1 MDTTVDNIK
10 INVESNTGDAETSL
24 RNIETILK
32 RINKVYGDGTNT
44 TKKADKEV
52 KKTASSISVL
62 GNEIKKSKVST
73 FLNSLGRIATYRL
86 VRTAISSITNGL
98 KEGIGNVY
106 QYSKAIKGQF
116 ADSLDRATS
125 SLNYMKNAL
134 GAMVAPIINM
144 VVPWLEKATD
154 KLVDFFNVLN
164 EAFAYMGGQ
173 STWTKAIKTTK
184 AYADANKELKASLLG
199 IDELNVLNG
208 GSGTDNNSS
217 YAFKEMLVNEKEAS
231 ATLGWLEAILGVVVS
246 IKAATTGIKL
256 GKSLISAGISAA
268 SLAKLGAFGAAVA
281 GGLVLGILVKAE
293 IDKRSSRMLKDFFD
307 VQGTSIADVQEM
319 LDKYLASFD
328 FDKMGE
334 FVQKIK
340 DAEKAFRDAHTEYD
354 LMWAKISTR
363 EKIDT
368 TDIDNLSSAF
378 ENLVEA
384 TRNLANAR
392 IDSVLQ
398 NIKTGIEM
406 NIGAELTGRL
416 TELSSKLISLQYAVN
431 GDLTGLNSRYQEI
444 LTEVTANG
452 GVITDANRKEMQKLT
467 EQLAKYSASGDTAY
481 AEWQRSSGKIN
492 IGSTESDAKA
502 AIEAL
507 ATARDTYLES
517 LSAKQKEDEL
527 SIYQAALLDERAYGG
542 AMGISANRDQY
553 LKDLEASYSAQRAF
567 INSEYNSV
575 LQKMYDTYA
584 ANAKELG
591 YAGLSHTEKIDAA
604 ARNAELSW
612 TDPLGVGS
620 FFNNLMEL
628 DARQAAGLAEAEIL
642 EQIKSAVV
650 DGVIEGFSHTEIS
663 LDGDEITSSVS
674 RRKTDINRALGG
686 STHGGF

>member
-10 INVESNTGDAETSL
+10 INVESKTGDAETSL
-24 RNIETILK
+24 RNLETILK

-52 KKTASSISVL
+52 RKTASSISVL
-62 GNEIKKSKVST
+62 GNEIKKSKVGS
-73 FLNSLGRIATYRL
+73 FLSSLGRIATYRL
-86 VRTAISSITNGL
+86 IRAAISSITNGL
-98 KEGIGNVY
+98 KEGVGNVY
-106 QYSKAIKGQF
+106 KYSKAIKGQF

-125 SLNYMKNAL
+125 SLNYMKNAV
-134 GAMVAPIINM
+134 GAMTAPIINM
-144 VVPWLEKATD
+144 LVPWLEKATD

-164 EAFAYMGGQ
+164 EAFAYKGGQ

-184 AYADANKELKASLLG
+184 AYADANNELKASLLG

-208 GSGTDNNSS
+208 GNGTDNNSS

-246 IKAATTGIKL
+246 IKAVTNGIKL

-268 SLAKLGAFGAAVA
+268 SLAKLGGFGAAVA

-293 IDKRSSRMLKDFFD
+293 IDERSSRMIKDFFD

-340 DAEKAFRDAHTEYD
+340 DAEKSFRDAHTEYD
-354 LMWAKISTR
+354 LMWSKISTR
-363 EKIDT
+363 ENLDT

-384 TRNLANAR
+384 TRNLANAH

-416 TELSSKLISLQYAVN
+416 SELSGKLISLQYAVN

-444 LTEVTANG
+444 LAEVTANG

-492 IGSTESDAKA
+492 IGSTESEAKA

-507 ATARDTYLES
+507 TAARNTYIES
-517 LSAKQKEDEL
+517 LSAKQKEDENFNL
-527 SIYQAALLDERAYGG
+527 SGG
-542 AMGISANRDQY
+542 AA
-553 LKDLEASYSAQRAF
+553 
-567 INSEYNSV
+567 
-575 LQKMYDTYA
+575 
-584 ANAKELG
+584 
-591 YAGLSHTEKIDAA
+591 
-604 ARNAELSW
+604 
-612 TDPLGVGS
+612 
-620 FFNNLMEL
+620 
-628 DARQAAGLAEAEIL
+628 
-642 EQIKSAVV
+642 
-650 DGVIEGFSHTEIS
+650 
-663 LDGDEITSSVS
+663 
-674 RRKTDINRALGG
+674 
-686 STHGGF
+686 